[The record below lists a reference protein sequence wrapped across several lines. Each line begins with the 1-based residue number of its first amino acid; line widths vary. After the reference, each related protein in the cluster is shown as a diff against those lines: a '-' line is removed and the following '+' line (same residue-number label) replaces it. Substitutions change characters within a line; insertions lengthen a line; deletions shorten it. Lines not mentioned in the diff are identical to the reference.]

1 MDTRQATK
9 NMEEIRQKYR
19 MYTIFL
25 VVLAV
30 SFLLSGMAIV
40 RFPNTFFVPFI
51 LMVFCIPVANKMNNL
66 NKQFQYVYKETFARN
81 ILEEVFE
88 SVTCDW
94 NMGFLEPAVEQ
105 FGLTQHGNRFSSED
119 YIKGSYQGVPFEQS
133 DVVVKHVVR
142 SGKQTHTYTYFKGR
156 MFSFDLEKTLE
167 GSVVIFSKNFMYPGN
182 CNKMRHEK
190 VDMESQKFN
199 KTFKTKSIYPHDAFY
214 VLTPQMMECI
224 ERLERT
230 YGNVAMR
237 FVGRKLYVA
246 INMSGDAFNG
256 NINKPI
262 VYVEEK
268 NKIKQDTNVIVD
280 IVKTLQMV

>member
-9 NMEEIRQKYR
+9 NMEEIRKNYR
-19 MYTIFL
+19 MNMSY
-25 VVLAV
+25 LAV
-30 SFLLSGMAIV
+30 ITVCLLLSGMAVV

-51 LMVFCIPVANKMNNL
+51 LAVLCFPVVSKMNSL
-66 NKQFQYVYKETFARN
+66 NKQFQYVYKETFARS

-88 SVTCDW
+88 NVTCDW
-94 NMGFLEPAVEQ
+94 NMGFSEPAVER

-119 YIKGSYQGVPFEQS
+119 YIKGSYQGVTFEQS

-142 SGKQTHTYTYFKGR
+142 SGKQTHTYIYFKGR
-156 MFSFDLEKTLE
+156 MFSFDLDKTLD
-167 GSVVIFSKNFMYPGN
+167 GSVVIFSKSFMYPGN
-182 CNKMRHEK
+182 CNGMRHEK
-190 VDMESQKFN
+190 VDMESQEFN

-224 ERLERT
+224 ERLQRT

-237 FVGRKLYVA
+237 FVGRKLHVA

-268 NKIKQDTNVIVD
+268 NKIRQDTNVILD